1 MFFPIDFLQKGKNT
15 RSLSGPLIGL
25 QALSRSKKIQ
35 VFWNFFEYSDSEK
48 TRIFSNYFEFV
59 ASVFGLY
66 PTDFGA
72 SFETEK
78 ASPPWVGS
86 LTSFP
91 LHFENLIHKWNSSR
105 HWSSRCCM

>member
-25 QALSRSKKIQ
+25 QALSRSKKIL

-72 SFETEK
+72 SFETEEPTMGWLFDVV
-78 ASPPWVGS
+78 SS
-86 LTSFP
+86 SF
-91 LHFENLIHKWNSSR
+91 
-105 HWSSRCCM
+105 